1 MLRQICPKLA
11 QPGRASGCSSW
22 LLADII
28 AAYQAYRNRVVEGSI
43 PSLGTIIFSQPK
55 IQKLMNLHYGMSNDP
70 WSNLDKVD
78 QKIIEILNK
87 NARTPSKEIA
97 TELRKSGHDVSDR
110 TIRKRIERLEKSG
123 IIKGYKAVLTDVSES
138 NEYEALFMKLKPSKS
153 LDSVKDS
160 IKDFVVK
167 LPNYLFIAN
176 LEGDWNILIVMKVEA
191 EDSDPTQKI
200 IEKFS
205 EQVIDYRVSD
215 FDVANV
221 NLLNM
226 SLLLL

>member
-1 MLRQICPKLA
+1 M
-11 QPGRASGCSSW
+11 SGD
-22 LLADII
+22 A
-28 AAYQAYRNRVVEGSI
+28 
-43 PSLGTIIFSQPK
+43 
-55 IQKLMNLHYGMSNDP
+55 

-78 QKIIEILNK
+78 QKIIEILNE

-123 IIKGYKAVLTDVSES
+123 IIKGYKAVLSDVSET
-138 NEYEALFMKLKPSKS
+138 NEYEALFIKFKPTKS
-153 LDSVKDS
+153 LESVKES
-160 IKDFVVK
+160 IKEHVVEK
-167 LPNYLFIAN
+167 PNYLFVAN
-176 LEGDWNILIVMKVEA
+176 LDGEWNMLVVMKLEPGAKSVT
-191 EDSDPTQKI
+191 SKI

-205 EQVIDYRVSD
+205 DEVIDYRINKLD
-215 FDVANV
+215 IQNI

>member
-1 MLRQICPKLA
+1 M
-11 QPGRASGCSSW
+11 SSD
-22 LLADII
+22 A
-28 AAYQAYRNRVVEGSI
+28 
-43 PSLGTIIFSQPK
+43 
-55 IQKLMNLHYGMSNDP
+55 

-97 TELRKSGHDVSDR
+97 LELRKSGHDVSDR

-123 IIKGYKAVLTDVSES
+123 IIKGYRAVLSDVSETV
-138 NEYEALFMKLKPSKS
+138 EYEGLFMKFKPTKS
-153 LDSVKDS
+153 LES
-160 IKDFVVK
+160 IKESIKEYVISKPD
-167 LPNYLFIAN
+167 YLFVAN
-176 LEGDWNILIVMKVEA
+176 LEGEWNMLVVMKIESGTKSGA
-191 EDSDPTQKI
+191 SKI

-205 EQVIDYRVSD
+205 DQVIDYRINK
-215 FDVANV
+215 FDIQDV

>member
-1 MLRQICPKLA
+1 M
-11 QPGRASGCSSW
+11 SSD
-22 LLADII
+22 A
-28 AAYQAYRNRVVEGSI
+28 
-43 PSLGTIIFSQPK
+43 
-55 IQKLMNLHYGMSNDP
+55 

-123 IIKGYKAVLTDVSES
+123 IIKGYKAVLSDVSET
-138 NEYEALFMKLKPSKS
+138 NDYEALFIKFKPTKS
-153 LDSVKDS
+153 LESVKES
-160 IKDFVVK
+160 IKEHVIEK
-167 LPNYLFIAN
+167 PNYLFVAN
-176 LEGDWNILIVMKVEA
+176 LDGEWNMLIIMKLEPGTKSVT
-191 EDSDPTQKI
+191 SKI

-205 EQVIDYRVSD
+205 DQIIDYRINKLVIE
-215 FDVANV
+215 NI

>member
-1 MLRQICPKLA
+1 M
-11 QPGRASGCSSW
+11 SSD
-22 LLADII
+22 A
-28 AAYQAYRNRVVEGSI
+28 
-43 PSLGTIIFSQPK
+43 
-55 IQKLMNLHYGMSNDP
+55 

-123 IIKGYKAVLTDVSES
+123 IIKGYKAVLSDVSET
-138 NEYEALFMKLKPSKS
+138 NEYEALFIKFKPTKS
-153 LDSVKDS
+153 LESVKES
-160 IKDFVVK
+160 IKEHVVEK
-167 LPNYLFIAN
+167 PNYLFVAN
-176 LEGDWNILIVMKVEA
+176 LEGEWNMLVIMKIEPGAKSVT
-191 EDSDPTQKI
+191 SKI

-205 EQVIDYRVSD
+205 DQVIDYRINKLD
-215 FDVANV
+215 IENI

>member
-1 MLRQICPKLA
+1 
-11 QPGRASGCSSW
+11 
-22 LLADII
+22 
-28 AAYQAYRNRVVEGSI
+28 
-43 PSLGTIIFSQPK
+43 
-55 IQKLMNLHYGMSNDP
+55 MSNDP